1 MTGNEYL
8 QKILNEKTYVY
19 SAEQNAR
26 YQAVLSRVFPII
38 NQWSMGYLEE
48 VFQSGS
54 SAKGTA
60 IKGKSDVDIFISIK
74 SSCNTTLE
82 NMFNS
87 LGNAMTI
94 AGYNVRRQNVSI
106 GIKVGD
112 IDVDLVPGKKDT
124 GNTNYH
130 KLYVSKKGSWT
141 QTNVKLQIRNIQES
155 RRAKFIQL
163 TKIWRDCHHLE
174 FPSINIELAVIE
186 ALKGY
191 PYDTDLNT
199 GFLRVLKYIRDN
211 IMTLRLVDPGNSA
224 NILSDDMTEN
234 EKRIV
239 QMYAQNSSAQEY
251 WKDIIW

>member
-8 QKILNEKTYVY
+8 QNVLNVKTYVY
-19 SAEQNAR
+19 PAEQNTQ
-26 YQAVLSRVFPII
+26 YQAVLTRVLPII
-38 NQWSMGYLEE
+38 QYWSMGYLED

-106 GIKVGD
+106 GIKVGN
-112 IDVDLVPGKKDT
+112 IDVDLVPGKKDI

-130 KLYVSKKGSWT
+130 KLYVSKKDSWT
-141 QTNVKLQIRNIQES
+141 QTNVKLQIQNIKNS

-163 TKIWRDCHHLE
+163 TKIWRDCHRLE
-174 FPSINIELAVIE
+174 FPSINIELVVIE
-186 ALKGY
+186 ALKGCS
-191 PYDTDLNT
+191 YDIDLST
-199 GFLRVLKYIRDN
+199 GFMKVLEYIRDN
-211 IMTLRLVDPGNSA
+211 IMMLRLVDPGNTA

-239 QMYAQNSSAQEY
+239 QMYAQDSASQKY

>member
-1 MTGNEYL
+1 MAGNEYL
-8 QKILNEKTYVY
+8 QNVLNAKTYVY
-19 SAEQNAR
+19 SAEQNER
-26 YQAVLSRVFPII
+26 YTAVVNSVFPTIR
-38 NQWSMGYLEE
+38 QWAGYYLEE

-54 SAKGTA
+54 SAKGTT
-60 IKGKSDVDIFISIK
+60 IRGKSDVDVFISIK
-74 SSCNTTLE
+74 SSCDTTLK
-82 NMFNS
+82 NMFDT
-87 LGNAMTI
+87 LEKAMKN

-106 GIKVGD
+106 GIKIGN
-112 IDVDLVPGKKDT
+112 IDVDLVPGKKDA

-130 KLYVSKKGSWT
+130 KLYVSKKDTWT
-141 QTNVKLQIRNIQES
+141 QTNVKLQIQNIKNS
-155 RRAKFIQL
+155 HRSKFIQL

-191 PYDTDLNT
+191 SYDIDLNT

-239 QMYAQNSSAQEY
+239 QMCAQDSTLQKY
-251 WKDIIW
+251 WENIIW